1 VKLTWK
7 DNSVFDVQTR
17 IERRTNPT
25 GLYAEIG
32 RVGVDVITY
41 KDTTVARGA
50 TYTYRVRVFA
60 VGDYLTEYSNEITI
74 SVPSNTGSSAL
85 LTPDAVTV
93 RRDGPQAT
101 VPRSLR

>member
-1 VKLTWK
+1 
-7 DNSVFDVQTR
+7 
-17 IERRTNPT
+17 
-25 GLYAEIG
+25 
-32 RVGVDVITY
+32 
-41 KDTTVARGA
+41 
-50 TYTYRVRVFA
+50 VFA